1 MNDLILSVV
10 KERLL
15 PLTSDFIDYP
25 NAQFE
30 SQLHRL
36 SVFVTKSILDAFV
49 TVTHWS
55 LCNASK
61 QNTHTITEETRMT
74 MALKSVF
81 PRAWLA
87 IAETSPAYH
96 LRLHKI
102 IQRYRFALAENT
114 VRRIHKIVEFL
125 CFELIEST
133 VIHSGFKPMFQMTG
147 DDLSLAIRK
156 DSMLHEIITRHNI
169 FLVPRPPSVCWIE
182 FPQPQTDSTGRSVHI
197 SIKGYR
203 LLRVYVEE
211 LIREVF
217 RRRNNE
223 YVVTLEDV
231 DAYFKIHSASE

>member
-36 SVFVTKSILDAFV
+36 STFVTKSILDAFV

-61 QNTHTITEETRMT
+61 QNAHSITEESRLSI
-74 MALKSVF
+74 ALKSIF
-81 PRAWLA
+81 PLEWLQ

-102 IQRYRFALAENT
+102 IQRYRFALNESS
-114 VRRIHKIVEFL
+114 VKRIHQIVEFL
-125 CFELIEST
+125 CFEIIESS
-133 VIHSGFKPMFQMTG
+133 VIHSGFKPMFQLTA
-147 DDLSLAIRK
+147 DDVGLAIQR
-156 DSMLHEIITRHNI
+156 DALLHEIITRHNI
-169 FLVPRPPSVCWIE
+169 FLVSRAPSVTWIE
-182 FPQPQTDSTGRSVHI
+182 FPDPPADVHI

-203 LLRVYVEE
+203 LLRVYIEE

-217 RRRNNE
+217 RRRTSE
-223 YVVTLEDV
+223 YELTLEDV
-231 DAYFKIHSASE
+231 ESYFKIQPPSQ

>member
-36 SVFVTKSILDAFV
+36 STYITKAILDAFV

-61 QNTHTITEETRMT
+61 QNMHSITEESRLSI
-74 MALKSVF
+74 ALKSIF
-81 PRAWLA
+81 PLEWLK
-87 IAETSPAYH
+87 IAETSPTYH
-96 LRLHKI
+96 LRLNKV
-102 IQRYRFALAENT
+102 IQRYRFSLHDPS
-114 VRRIHKIVEFL
+114 VQRIHKIVEFL
-125 CFELIEST
+125 CFEIIEST
-133 VIHSGFKPMFQMTG
+133 VIHSGFKPMFQLTG
-147 DDLSLAIRK
+147 DDLQVAIRK
-156 DSMLHEIITRHNI
+156 DAILHEILTRHSI
-169 FLVPRPPSVCWIE
+169 FLVPRPPSTAWIQ
-182 FPQPQTDSTGRSVHI
+182 FPDPDPNVRI

-217 RRRNNE
+217 RRRSNE
-223 YVVTLEDV
+223 YALTLEDV
-231 DAYFKIHSASE
+231 DSYFKILPLSE